1 MQEEV
6 AYADPLSPPPE
17 QEVPAEA
24 SPKDQEGE
32 ESRRPLEP
40 PEVME
45 QVQPSLRSEPLV
57 HDEVIQ
63 HQQATPNLTPY
74 HVRMREESRGS
85 SDESDNDFPSDK
97 PAAATTKQEEKEKPR
112 YPNDPPMKKE
122 EETSD
127 SETQA
132 VIEPHS
138 ESRTSSPVSEYE
150 PEEES
155 GALNEWVEMRKEES
169 KMTGDGDI
177 EREMRTREA
186 DVEEPLYPDGEEMDT
201 WDSVMEKKVDLKSGD
216 GGSKQDQETHQH
228 IEPEE
233 DISPRLQE
241 LEEKDPGQDVD
252 VEEQQVE
259 THPVVDAVVE
269 DKGSPA
275 ALDLPH
281 HEEDE
286 DEDLQNV
293 SMSWRTEVE
302 GMSDAQD
309 NTLADTRPLIRYKSD
324 ETDANTQASH
334 ADESESSSEAEQEKK
349 KAGELRT
356 WTEGKTQRSGT
367 MEDLCEEV
375 EEEEVLDE
383 RYQLGYTHL
392 EDRDI
397 VLGKTEDVP
406 GVKGEEA
413 IQDKEE
419 HEGSEEPAQ
428 SLASPE
434 PDVELD
440 TDRLV
445 EQELE
450 NLDTFS
456 YSVHFA
462 QQQVSP
468 SELTVEEEEED
479 MAAGLEPEDGMN
491 QELRSSPSIVDEPYD
506 NPSFSNTSAREP
518 EVQPEGPETLQNRDG
533 EEEHNV
539 SKVTHADETED
550 AFISRSDLEELLVQ
564 HLQGVSIVSEA
575 GEVVL
580 ETSGESLEHFKE
592 DMAGKPNQDF
602 ELEEHKTRE
611 EDAPEPAAQSPLH
624 EEDQPLQ
631 KLPDCEPSD
640 IFEVRD
646 PPEVLKTNGKDHDLH
661 ALFSASLKSDFWTS
675 SLETGATYQPDNPC
689 DEEAKPVSQNLVTWS
704 SATMARVQEEEQEG
718 QIGAKQVPCR
728 KPVQGEFV
736 HSEDSD
742 VEAESWSSGEEPI

>member
-1 MQEEV
+1 MQEDA
-6 AYADPLSPPPE
+6 AYAGPLSPPPE
-17 QEVPAEA
+17 LEVHPTA
-24 SPKDQEGE
+24 KDQEGE
-32 ESRRPLEP
+32 DSRRPLESA
-40 PEVME
+40 EVME
-45 QVQPSLRSEPLV
+45 QVQPSLGSEPLV
-57 HDEVIQ
+57 QDEALP

-85 SDESDNDFPSDK
+85 SDESENDFPSDK
-97 PAAATTKQEEKEKPR
+97 SAAVTTKQEEKQNPR
-112 YPNDPPMKKE
+112 DLNDPPTKKE

-150 PEEES
+150 PEEE
-155 GALNEWVEMRKEES
+155 GAGLNKWVEFRREES
-169 KMTGDGDI
+169 KITGDDDTEG
-177 EREMRTREA
+177 EMRTREA

-216 GGSKQDQETHQH
+216 GGSKQDQDSHQH

-241 LEEKDPGQDVD
+241 LEEKDPGQHVD
-252 VEEQQVE
+252 AEEQRVE
-259 THPVVDAVVE
+259 SHPVLDA
-269 DKGSPA
+269 PA
-275 ALDLPH
+275 TLGLPH
-281 HEEDE
+281 YEEDE

-293 SMSWRTEVE
+293 SMSWRTEME

-356 WTEGKTQRSGT
+356 WAEGKTQRSGT

-392 EDRDI
+392 EDRHN
-397 VLGKTEDVP
+397 VLGKTEEVP
-406 GVKGEEA
+406 GLTGEEA

-419 HEGSEEPAQ
+419 HEGSGEPAQ
-428 SLASPE
+428 SLAFPE

-468 SELTVEEEEED
+468 RELRAEEEEED
-479 MAAGLEPEDGMN
+479 MAAELEPEDGIH
-491 QELRSSPSIVDEPYD
+491 QELRSSPSFVDESYG
-506 NPSFSNTSAREP
+506 NSSFSNTLAKEP
-518 EVQPEGPETLQNRDG
+518 EVQPEGSGTLQKRDG

-539 SKVTHADETED
+539 SKVTPAAEETEG
-550 AFISRSDLEELLVQ
+550 AVIRRSDLEELLVQ

-575 GEVVL
+575 GEVAL
-580 ETSGESLEHFKE
+580 ETSGEPLEHCKE

-602 ELEEHKTRE
+602 ELREHETRE
-611 EDAPEPAAQSPLH
+611 EGAPEPAAESPAH
-624 EEDQPLQ
+624 EEVQLLQ
-631 KLPDCEPSD
+631 KLPDSEPSD
-640 IFEVRD
+640 IFQVMD
-646 PPEVLKTNGKDHDLH
+646 SPKVLATNGKDHDLH
-661 ALFSASLKSDFWTS
+661 ALFGASLKSDFWTS
-675 SLETGATYQPDNPC
+675 SLETGATYQPDKPC
-689 DEEAKPVSQNLVTWS
+689 DEETKPVNQNLVNWS
-704 SATMARVQEEEQEG
+704 SATKTRVQEEEQEG
-718 QIGAKQVPCR
+718 QAGTKQVPCR
-728 KPVQGEFV
+728 KAVQGEFV
-736 HSEDSD
+736 HSEESD